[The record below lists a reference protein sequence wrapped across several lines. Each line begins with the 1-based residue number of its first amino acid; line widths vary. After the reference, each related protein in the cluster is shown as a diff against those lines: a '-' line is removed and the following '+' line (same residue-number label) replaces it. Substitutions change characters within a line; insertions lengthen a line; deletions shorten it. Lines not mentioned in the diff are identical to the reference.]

1 MKGSISIF
9 KNSFR
14 HSICSVTSI
23 FDKNIHDTRN
33 NNNEHLRPNAVA
45 LRKALKQCR
54 KEIKKSRR
62 WKIMPSPTCFEHAA
76 MLSRQTKNYQK
87 EIKICQ
93 LYLSCVD
100 ENLSKRKF
108 NRKKLEKKAH
118 TLCKPLTARL
128 LSAKNLQKNCG
139 VDVRHLI

>member
-1 MKGSISIF
+1 MDRIRSFF

-14 HSICSVTSI
+14 NSINSAAWIYNKKLHSS
-23 FDKNIHDTRN
+23 NTRDA
-33 NNNEHLRPNAVA
+33 HLSPNTVA
-45 LRKALKQCR
+45 LKKALHQCR

-62 WKIMPSPTCFEHAA
+62 WKIMPSPICFEHAA

-100 ENLSKRKF
+100 EHLSKRTF
-108 NRKKLEKKAH
+108 NKKKLQKKAH
-118 TLCKPLTARL
+118 TLCKPLSMRII
-128 LSAKNLQKNCG
+128 SAKKLHKNNG
-139 VDVRHLI
+139 VDVRYLT